1 MQVEYTA
8 RDSVYEDVRQ
18 LLALPYLPAEK
29 ISRAFHR
36 IRRHSVDAD
45 LNLLYDYVER
55 TWIGGAQ
62 WPPSAWS
69 VFRATVRTNNDVEG
83 WHRRLNNR
91 ATRGQLQLYV
101 LVPLLHREA
110 SILPLQVKL
119 VNEKKLQRRVFV
131 YLLHMPSYLLTVPD
145 FEQF

>member
-83 WHRRLNNR
+83 WHHRLNNR
-91 ATRGQLQLYV
+91 ATRGQLQLYACSF
-101 LVPLLHREA
+101 RCCTA
-110 SILPLQVKL
+110 KLPSC
-119 VNEKKLQRRVFV
+119 RFR
-131 YLLHMPSYLLTVPD
+131 
-145 FEQF
+145 

>member
-69 VFRATVRTNNDVEG
+69 VFR
-83 WHRRLNNR
+83 
-91 ATRGQLQLYV
+91 GQLQLYV